1 MNNQES
7 IKKYKDTV
15 DNVSAITSKSFQK
28 LVAISKFK
36 TVPKGYLI
44 KKGQRCQ
51 DEIFVLTGCLRT
63 YVESP
68 NEKEITLDFF
78 CSQIPLSPIKTRT
91 EDSISRINIAAIK
104 ETELALV
111 NREKLLNL
119 MIENRDIYQ
128 LCIKIIE
135 TDLIRKSNKE
145 IALASMT
152 GNERLQFLREQF
164 NNIENEVP
172 HAYLASYLGMTNV
185 SFSRQR
191 GKQSSA
197 KSTNGVFN
205 NC

>member
-1 MNNQES
+1 MASN
-7 IKKYKDTV
+7 
-15 DNVSAITSKSFQK
+15 SFQK
-28 LVAISKFK
+28 LIAISKFK
-36 TVPKGYLI
+36 TVAKGCLI

-51 DEIFVLTGCLRT
+51 DEIFVLNGCLRT

-78 CSQIPLSPIKTRT
+78 CSQTPLSPIKTRT
-91 EDSISRINIAAIK
+91 EDSISRINIETIR
-104 ETELALV
+104 ETEIALV

-128 LCIKIIE
+128 FCIKIIE
-135 TDLIRKSNKE
+135 ADLIRKSKKE

-152 GNERLQFLREQF
+152 DKEKLQFLRQQF
-164 NNIENEVP
+164 NNIENEVS
-172 HAYLASYLGMTNV
+172 HSHLASYLGMTNV

-191 GKQSSA
+191 GKQSSS
-197 KSTNGVFN
+197 KSENGVFN